1 MKRALRIAGTVAGA
15 LLLAAVGVY
24 FWASSG
30 ALSDDALAQVKAY
43 DAGAPNPAGDTL
55 TVMTY
60 NIGYL
65 SGQTNNEPVVRPRSL
80 FRENMEK
87 ALSLLRRADPDVV
100 GLQEIDYGAA
110 RSFDVQ
116 QLDTLATRRGY
127 PAAAQAVNWDERY
140 LPFPYGR
147 PAVHFGRVLSGQAVL
162 SRFPVRG
169 HERVELAR
177 TSRPYVT
184 DRFYLDRLAQVVR
197 LEVGGRAVAVINVH
211 LEAFEEA
218 TREAQAEE
226 VRALYRRL
234 TAEGLPTLVIGDF
247 NSVLPAARPA
257 LPAGERRAFAGDS
270 TMATLLQGTGLRPAL
285 VDSTAGADSLRT
297 YPADAPTRKIDH
309 ILYPPA
315 ALKRIGARVDCG
327 AAPPPSDH
335 CAVVA
340 RFRVRPAAAGGSKGF
355 SPE

>member
-1 MKRALRIAGTVAGA
+1 MTTVKRALRIGAMVLGA
-15 LLLAAVGVY
+15 LLVAAVGLY

-30 ALSDDALAQVKAY
+30 ALPEDALAQVKTY
-43 DAGAPNPAGDTL
+43 ESGARAPAGDTL

-80 FRENMEK
+80 FRDNMEE
-87 ALSLLRRADPDVV
+87 ALTLLRRAEPDVV
-100 GLQEIDYGAA
+100 ALQEIDYGAA

-116 QLDTLATRRGY
+116 QLDTLATRLDY

-140 LPFPYGR
+140 VPYPYGM
-147 PAVHFGRVLSGQAVL
+147 PSVHFGRVLSGQAVL
-162 SRFPVRG
+162 SRFPVRSQ
-169 HERVELAR
+169 ERIELAR
-177 TSRPYVT
+177 TSRPYIT

-197 LEVGGRAVAVINVH
+197 LEVGGRPMAVVNVH

-234 TAEGLPTLVIGDF
+234 AAEGLPVLVIGDF
-247 NSVLPAARPA
+247 NSVLPSARPA
-257 LPAGERRAFAGDS
+257 LPAGERRTFAGDS
-270 TMATLLQGTGLRPAL
+270 TMATLLRDTGLRPAL

-297 YPADAPTRKIDH
+297 YPAHAPTRKIDH
-309 ILYPPA
+309 VLYPPA
-315 ALKRIGARVDCG
+315 AFERIDAWVRCG

-335 CAVVA
+335 CAVAA
-340 RFRVRPAAAGGSKGF
+340 RFRLRPVSSPGSG
-355 SPE
+355 S